1 MEEFI
6 SKFKT
11 TLKGQKSPRNGTL
24 PRKKA
29 SASSE
34 TSDSFNTS
42 LKSIQ
47 GIEELPQDIGL
58 SSLRLRKC
66 IGKGAFGTVFLCSSQ
81 DSQYYAVK
89 VIKKSVVLRKK
100 MLRKTNAERAIMEK
114 VNHPFIMTLHKAY
127 QTNSKLYL
135 LMDFVQGGELFYHLA
150 RYGPFKED
158 RARLYLAQAA
168 TAILHLHENNIVYR
182 DMKPENILLDSAGNI
197 KLTDFGL
204 SKILKIEDAYKTK
217 TLCGTAAYQAPEMI
231 LRQSYSTE
239 VDCWALGVLLYE
251 LTNAATPFRGSN
263 SLEIRQK
270 VLRDT
275 PNFRKN
281 NQSDLTANF
290 MKALMTKD
298 RSRRLCGEAILR
310 HPYFVNFYNMERI
323 EQIEP
328 KYKPS
333 SKSVTK
339 YVHKEFL
346 SLPVEDVEAQ
356 ETDFPHKH
364 FKGFQT
370 IAEANFAL

>member
-1 MEEFI
+1 MEEFL
-6 SKFKT
+6 SKFRGSMKVA
-11 TLKGQKSPRNGTL
+11 KSPRASTS

-34 TSDSFNTS
+34 TSDTLNTS
-42 LKSIQ
+42 LKSLRGGPEQ
-47 GIEELPQDIGL
+47 QEDIEL
-58 SSLRLRKC
+58 SSLQLKKC
-66 IGKGAFGTVFLCSSQ
+66 IGKGAFGTVFLCASE

-100 MLRKTNAERAIMEK
+100 MVRKTNAERAIMGTID
-114 VNHPFIMTLHKAY
+114 HPFIMKLHNAY

-135 LMDFVQGGELFYHLA
+135 LMDFVHGGELFYHLA
-150 RYGPFKED
+150 RFGAFKED

-168 TAILHLHENNIVYR
+168 TAILHLHKNNIVYR
-182 DMKPENILLDSAGNI
+182 DMKPENILLDVAGNI

-204 SKILKIEDAYKTK
+204 AKILKIEDAYKTK

-231 LRQSYSTE
+231 LRQRYSME

-251 LTNAATPFRGSN
+251 LTNASTPFRGSN
-263 SLEIRQK
+263 SLEIRQN
-270 VLRDT
+270 VLRET

-298 RSRRLCGEAILR
+298 RSRRLCGEAILE
-310 HPYFVNFYNMERI
+310 HPYFTNFFNMEHI
-323 EQIEP
+323 EREEP

-333 SKSVTK
+333 CRNVTK
-339 YVHKEFL
+339 FVHKEFL
-346 SLPVEDVEAQ
+346 SLPARDIEAQ
-356 ETDFPHKH
+356 DTDFPHEQ
-364 FKGFQT
+364 FKGFTT
-370 IAEANFAL
+370 IPVANFAN